1 MRLAFRFVMC
11 GTVYVGSVVRLRVR
25 VRLRVFEDIAR
36 IGDVHVRERSARA
49 HPRWKSS
56 SGTDIRN
63 H

>member
-1 MRLAFRFVMC
+1 MRLAFRFVTR

-36 IGDVHVRERSARA
+36 IGDAHVRERPARA

-56 SGTDIRN
+56 CGTLS
-63 H
+63 